1 MAGNWTKEQTGILI
15 LKQNGGKEEMAESK
29 VIPKKRKGRKKKVIA
44 VSLSGKY
51 AILIAKSNKQWT
63 EIYLYQYQQDCKISV
78 LSQR

>member
-1 MAGNWTKEQTGILI
+1 MHLQQMQRKTLNNQLTWYPLDSNEKISVLI
-15 LKQNGGKEEMAESK
+15 
-29 VIPKKRKGRKKKVIA
+29 R
-44 VSLSGKY
+44 SGKY

>member
-1 MAGNWTKEQTGILI
+1 MHLQQMQRKTLNHQLTWYPLDSNEKISVLI
-15 LKQNGGKEEMAESK
+15 
-29 VIPKKRKGRKKKVIA
+29 R
-44 VSLSGKY
+44 SGKY

>member
-1 MAGNWTKEQTGILI
+1 MS
-15 LKQNGGKEEMAESK
+15 ESK

>member
-1 MAGNWTKEQTGILI
+1 MS
-15 LKQNGGKEEMAESK
+15 ESK
-29 VIPKKRKGRKKKVIA
+29 VIPKKRKGRKKKVYPLDSIEKIS
-44 VSLSGKY
+44 VLIRSGKY

>member
-1 MAGNWTKEQTGILI
+1 MS
-15 LKQNGGKEEMAESK
+15 ESK

-78 LSQR
+78 LS